1 MALMKLEDYYPDH
14 NDMPDKSDV
23 KGLEVYSKTNDE
35 KIGSVT
41 DVLVDED
48 QGRFRYFIV
57 ETGFWVFGKKVLV
70 PVGVSQLDHAQNRVY
85 VNLTKEQAENLPDF
99 NSLEHIDYDYEHQV
113 GGVYGATTADTAAM
127 GAVGAAPVLDY
138 AAAPMALEY
147 TAPLDFTAPA
157 VTPIVDTPVAAPERV
172 AATPMRDTPV
182 AAPER
187 VAETPIDKIQDR
199 DTYNYQQNAS
209 LYNLNDES
217 HQSLKLYEERLVANK
232 KRMKAGEVSIGK
244 HVTTETA
251 NVVVPLDKERVIVE
265 RVTPA
270 DANRVA
276 NASEAN
282 FREGEVAHLD
292 IYEETPDIHK
302 ETILR
307 EEVRVKKVVDHD
319 TVEAQETIRRE
330 ELDVDAH
337 GLPVER
343 RDA

>member
-14 NDMPDKSDV
+14 NDMQDKSDV
-23 KGLEVYSKTNDE
+23 KGMDVYSKTNDE

-57 ETGFWVFGKKVLV
+57 DTGFWVFGKKVLV
-70 PVGVSQLDHAQNRVY
+70 PVGASQLDHAQNRVY
-85 VNLTKEQAENLPDF
+85 VNMTKEQAENLPDF
-99 NSLEHIDYDYEHQV
+99 HSLERIDYDYEHQV
-113 GGVYGATTADTAAM
+113 GGVYNATPADTAAM
-127 GAVGAAPVLDY
+127 GAVGVAPVLDY
-138 AAAPMALEY
+138 SAGSMNPGY

-157 VTPIVDTPVAAPERV
+157 ATPMIDTPVVAP
-172 AATPMRDTPV
+172 TP
-182 AAPER
+182 AP
-187 VAETPIDKIQDR
+187 VAETPIDNIQDR
-199 DTYNYQQNAS
+199 STYNYQQNAS
-209 LYNLNDES
+209 LYNLNDEG

-232 KRMKAGEVSIGK
+232 KRSKAGEVSIGK
-244 HVTTETA
+244 HITTETA
-251 NVVVPLDKERVIVE
+251 NVAVPLDKERVVVE

-276 NASEAN
+276 NAAEAN
-282 FREGEVAHLD
+282 FREGEVAHMD

-307 EEVRVKKVVDHD
+307 EEVKVKKVVEHD

>member
-1 MALMKLEDYYPDH
+1 
-14 NDMPDKSDV
+14 
-23 KGLEVYSKTNDE
+23 VYSKTNDE
-35 KIGSVT
+35 KIGTVN

-57 ETGFWVFGKKVLV
+57 DTGFWVFGKKVLV
-70 PVGVSQLDHAQNRVY
+70 PVGVSQLDHGQNRVY

-99 NSLEHIDYDYEHQV
+99 HSLERIDYDYEHQV
-113 GGVYGATTADTAAM
+113 GGVYGATPADTAAM
-127 GAVGAAPVLDY
+127 GVVGAAPVLDY
-138 AAAPMALEY
+138 AVAPATPDY
-147 TAPLDFTAPA
+147 TAPLDFT
-157 VTPIVDTPVAAPERV
+157 TPSVPPMLDRPVAAP
-172 AATPMRDTPV
+172 
-182 AAPER
+182 AP
-187 VAETPIDKIQDR
+187 VAETSIDTTPDR
-199 DTYNYQQNAS
+199 NTYNYQQNPS

-232 KRMKAGEVSIGK
+232 KRTKAGEVSIGK
-244 HVTTETA
+244 HVTTETT
-251 NVVVPLDKERVIVE
+251 NVAVPLDKERVVVE
-265 RVTPA
+265 RVTPV

-282 FREGEVAHLD
+282 FREGEIAHMD

-302 ETILR
+302 ETVLR
-307 EEVRVKKVVDHD
+307 EEVRVKKVVEHD

-343 RDA
+343 RNA